1 VRRHGLPRSAR
12 LLPLAV
18 MAAAILAFSTG
29 CDRPEPPADD
39 RPAVSRVVPPGG
51 EVPPPGSPAELARP
65 KPLPEQPPAAV
76 PPAAI
81 PPAAVLPAAV
91 PPVWDLPTNERA
103 PETGA
108 AVPAPPPVPGVPYRA
123 EVAEEETETAEET
136 PPPSPTVDAPKREA
150 SPAGGTAGAAGT
162 DPPAR
167 KEPAARTTARKPPS
181 AGATP
186 AARVAA
192 PAEIPIWARDGEE
205 LSYKVTFMGV
215 TAGYARLISKGK
227 VRIGERDAY
236 HILIKAW
243 TTGTLSV
250 LFPISESFDYYLD
263 TETLVP
269 LRRDSVIRKVNRPE
283 IVLFDQEKGVVTH
296 WYGDTME
303 VRKKKQVG
311 PPGFYD
317 GVGATYFFR
326 SRGFGDRSVSIR
338 VFGGRKVYRVGTER
352 AGEESIPYGNG
363 KVDTFLVKPIYREEG
378 GGGGKPM
385 VGELLVW
392 VSKDPRRVPVK
403 LYASFTKGLEW
414 KLVGELT
421 SGLQ

>member
-1 VRRHGLPRSAR
+1 MRNPGVRFPVRYR
-12 LLPLAV
+12 LMVLL
-18 MAAAILAFSTG
+18 AAAILLLPAG
-29 CDRPEPPADD
+29 CDRPEPPPDD
-39 RPAVSRVVPPGG
+39 RPAGSRATLPGG
-51 EVPPPGSPAELARP
+51 AVPPPGSPAELANP
-65 KPLPEQPPAAV
+65 VPLPEQPAAE
-76 PPAAI
+76 PPAAE
-81 PPAAVLPAAV
+81 LPESPIASK
-91 PPVWDLPTNERA
+91 DRA
-103 PETGA
+103 PESGAVAPSPPPEPTPGAPPGA
-108 AVPAPPPVPGVPYRA
+108 AQPPAPTLDTPV
-123 EVAEEETETAEET
+123 
-136 PPPSPTVDAPKREA
+136 REA
-150 SPAGGTAGAAGT
+150 SPGGGTAGSAVGT
-162 DPPAR
+162 PPAL
-167 KEPAARTTARKPPS
+167 KEPAARKSARKPPS
-181 AGATP
+181 PG
-186 AARVAA
+186 AA
-192 PAEIPIWARDGEE
+192 PAAGEAPTPEIPIWAREGEE